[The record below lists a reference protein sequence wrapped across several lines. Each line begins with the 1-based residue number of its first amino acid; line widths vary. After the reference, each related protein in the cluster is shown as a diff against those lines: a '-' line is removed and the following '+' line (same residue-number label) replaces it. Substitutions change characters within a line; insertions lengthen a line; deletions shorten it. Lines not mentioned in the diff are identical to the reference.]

1 MKIKD
6 GYMLRNVAGK
16 YIVVPV
22 GEETMDFNGIITT
35 NETGAFL
42 WKSLEN
48 EISQADLL
56 KAFLNEYEIDE
67 QIAAEDLSDFIKKL
81 SDADLLT

>member
-67 QIAAEDLSDFIKKL
+67 QIAEEDLSDFIKKL

>member
-42 WKSLEN
+42 WKSLEV
-48 EISQADLL
+48 EISQDDLL
-56 KAFLNEYEIDE
+56 KLFLSEYEIDE
-67 QIAAEDLSDFIKKL
+67 HIAAEDLSNFIKKL
-81 SDADLLT
+81 ADAELLA

>member
-42 WKSLEN
+42 WISLEN

>member
-56 KAFLNEYEIDE
+56 KDFLNEYEIDE

>member
-1 MKIKD
+1 
-6 GYMLRNVAGK
+6 MLRNVAGK